1 MDVTSLKGT
10 VTYTSLEFCI
20 KTRRV
25 HVSSKT
31 FLLTTGMFKLH
42 TKSDQ
47 ELIF

>member
-20 KTRRV
+20 KTRHV

-31 FLLTTGMFKLH
+31 FLLTMFKLH

>member
-20 KTRRV
+20 KT
-25 HVSSKT
+25 
-31 FLLTTGMFKLH
+31 FLLAMFKLH

>member
-20 KTRRV
+20 KTIRV

-31 FLLTTGMFKLH
+31 FLIMFKLH

>member
-20 KTRRV
+20 KITRV
-25 HVSSKT
+25 HVSSET
-31 FLLTTGMFKLH
+31 FLLIMFKLH